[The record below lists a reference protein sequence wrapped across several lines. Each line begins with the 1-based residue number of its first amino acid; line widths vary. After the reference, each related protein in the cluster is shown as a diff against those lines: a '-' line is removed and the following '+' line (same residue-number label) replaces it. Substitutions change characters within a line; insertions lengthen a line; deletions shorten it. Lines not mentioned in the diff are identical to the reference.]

1 MAMTIWPTLACL
13 ALIAY
18 LLLSAPLS
26 LNDSPER
33 FALMVGTRRIWGETD
48 ASLRRR
54 CVALSRWPFVEE
66 KPELQWWARL
76 WDRARQSLTRS

>member
-1 MAMTIWPTLACL
+1 MVITIWPSLACL
-13 ALIAY
+13 SLIAY

-54 CVALSRWPFVEE
+54 CASLARWPFTAE
-66 KPELQWWARL
+66 KPQLYWWGRL
-76 WDRARQSLTRS
+76 WDRARNSVRRG